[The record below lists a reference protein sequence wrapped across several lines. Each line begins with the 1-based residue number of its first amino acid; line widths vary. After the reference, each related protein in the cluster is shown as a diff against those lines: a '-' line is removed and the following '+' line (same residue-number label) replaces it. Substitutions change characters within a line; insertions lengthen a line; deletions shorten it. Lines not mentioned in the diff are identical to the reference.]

1 MATKASFDIRL
12 EGYAPANRD
21 ATIELVNQATGQ
33 QVTRKPFLDG
43 SLLVRDLDPGNW
55 EMTVRHPNLINAID
69 RRVVRLF
76 PQPIPTRVPVIVPPD
91 LFRDTPIRDIPDADV
106 APVQQTAA
114 AAAANVAPLA
124 GKAAGEVI
132 RAEDWNVLAAAVA
145 DLARAVGELTRLV
158 SPQGHDHPEIAEKID
173 EVQGNIRRFTDS
185 FGRSLVELR
194 REIES
199 QNLRTKVTDVLD
211 RGGATTA
218 VRDRVLGR
226 VTELEATTLAPTA
239 TWTNTIANH
248 GNAMIREVLELA
260 NTQDTGADD
269 FLATPQVAATMTI
282 LQNFA
287 GAGGQTQP
295 EQELQ
300 LYRKGTAATGSAFI
314 GGLRI

>member
-1 MATKASFDIRL
+1 MAKASFDIRL

-21 ATIELVNQATGQ
+21 AVVELVNQATGQ

-43 SLLVRDLDPGNW
+43 SLLVRDLDPGSW

-69 RRVVRLF
+69 RRVIRLF
-76 PQPIPTRVPVIVPPD
+76 PQPLPTRVPVIVPPD
-91 LFRDTPIRDIPDADV
+91 LFRDTPIRDIPDADL

-124 GKAAGEVI
+124 GKAPGEVI

-145 DLARAVGELTRLV
+145 DLARTIGELTQIV
-158 SPQGHDHPEIAEKID
+158 SPRGHDHPEIAEKID

-185 FGRSLVELR
+185 FGRSLLELR

-199 QNLRTKVTDVLD
+199 QNLRAKITDVLD
-211 RGGATTA
+211 RGGAA
-218 VRDRVLGR
+218 PEIRDRLLSR
-226 VTELEATTLAPTA
+226 VAQLEASTLTPTP

-248 GNAMIREVLELA
+248 GNAMIREVLDLA
-260 NTQDTGADD
+260 NAQTTGADD
-269 FLATPQVAATMTI
+269 FLATPEVATTMTI

-300 LYRKGTAATGSAFI
+300 LYRRGAAVAGPAFF
-314 GGLRI
+314 GVVRT

>member
-1 MATKASFDIRL
+1 MARAAFDIRL
-12 EGYAPANRD
+12 EGFAPANRD
-21 ATIELVNQATGQ
+21 AVVELVNQATGQ

-76 PQPIPTRVPVIVPPD
+76 PQPMPTRVPVLVPPD
-91 LFRDTPIRDIPDADV
+91 LFRDTPIRDIPDADL

-114 AAAANVAPLA
+114 AAAANTGLLA
-124 GKAAGEVI
+124 GKAPGEVI
-132 RAEDWNVLAAAVA
+132 RAEDWNVLASAVT
-145 DLARAVGELTRLV
+145 DLAKAVGELTRLV
-158 SPQGHDHPEIAEKID
+158 SPRGHNHDEIAEKIS

-199 QNLRTKVTDVLD
+199 ENLRRRVTEVLD
-211 RGGATTA
+211 LGGATTA
-218 VRDRVLGR
+218 VRDRVLTR
-226 VTELEATTLAPTA
+226 VTELETA
-239 TWTNTIANH
+239 TLVTTPTWTSTIAKH
-248 GNAMIREVLELA
+248 GNAMIREVLDLA
-260 NTQDTGADD
+260 NTQSTGADD
-269 FLATPQVAATMTI
+269 FLAAPEVTATMTI

-300 LYRKGTAATGSAFI
+300 LYRKSAAAAGPAIFGIS
-314 GGLRI
+314 R